1 MTAKTGYV
9 LEDNFS
15 LKKKKKSR
23 TFYSSMNY
31 VMPFHVILNETRDIF
46 YYNA

>member
-15 LKKKKKSR
+15 LKKKKKQN
-23 TFYSSMNY
+23 FLQ
-31 VMPFHVILNETRDIF
+31 FNELC
-46 YYNA
+46 NALPCHFK

>member
-15 LKKKKKSR
+15 LKKKKKKQN
-23 TFYSSMNY
+23 FLQ
-31 VMPFHVILNETRDIF
+31 FNELC
-46 YYNA
+46 NALPCHFK

>member
-15 LKKKKKSR
+15 LKKKKKAELF
-23 TFYSSMNY
+23 TVQWTM
-31 VMPFHVILNETRDIF
+31 
-46 YYNA
+46 